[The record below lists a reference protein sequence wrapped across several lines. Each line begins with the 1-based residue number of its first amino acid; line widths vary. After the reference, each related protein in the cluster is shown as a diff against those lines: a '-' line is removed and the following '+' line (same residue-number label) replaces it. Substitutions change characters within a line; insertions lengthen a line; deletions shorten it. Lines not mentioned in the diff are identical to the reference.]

1 MTVTVVNDI
10 VGITFRAA
18 WWTVGTLTANQNLS
32 DVSVHRTWHSL
43 CHSVSLNCW
52 RHCRETYVD
61 DSFIFVLLWVDN
73 DVCVLCTKLLYNHEK
88 GGLGFSHC
96 YFLFIYLFVCISLE
110 CCFFFFLKVNYKNKS
125 GWVAWQWS
133 LLSLVLFCFVSNNI
147 NGQSFIGICPWA
159 CAAKWIRWRGS
170 LTRYCQPARS
180 VSNVK
185 VPGPS
190 ATCHRCDWRL

>member
-1 MTVTVVNDI
+1 MYQQCPRCESRPPLAMTVTVVNDI
-10 VGITFRAA
+10 VGVTFRAA

-88 GGLGFSHC
+88 SGLDFSHC
-96 YFLFIYLFVCISLE
+96 YFYIFVCLYQPPVLL
-110 CCFFFFLKVNYKNKS
+110 FFFFQK
-125 GWVAWQWS
+125 WVTRITVAGSPDSDLCCPW
-133 LLSLVLFCFVSNNI
+133 FCFLFF
-147 NGQSFIGICPWA
+147 SFQQY
-159 CAAKWIRWRGS
+159 KW
-170 LTRYCQPARS
+170 S
-180 VSNVK
+180 VFHWHLSMGV
-185 VPGPS
+185 
-190 ATCHRCDWRL
+190 CC